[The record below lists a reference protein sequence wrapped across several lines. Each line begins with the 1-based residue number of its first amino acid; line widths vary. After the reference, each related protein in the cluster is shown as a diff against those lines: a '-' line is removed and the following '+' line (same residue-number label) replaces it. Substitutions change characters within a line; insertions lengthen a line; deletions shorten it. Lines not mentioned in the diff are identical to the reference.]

1 MTNTN
6 DSAISRRET
15 AIARDY
21 ADFARQTGATKPE
34 LPRTW
39 KAADDLIA
47 LAAVDSTNILART
60 MMANGELPVVG
71 EDGHARMAVI
81 CADAQTAGHGRLGR
95 QWSAQAGGAS
105 FLVTYATALPE
116 RLVVDPAR
124 NGWFTI
130 AAGLAS
136 LDALNGALA
145 ECGAK
150 PLDSSHGLQL
160 KWPNDIFYDGHKL
173 GGILAE
179 LVELPDTANSMMVP
193 WDVSAKSPADSHDE
207 RLGNE
212 PRNARGVHAKVIMDG
227 RGIATNECRVEG
239 EETVANVQK
248 ITGPTS
254 ERAVGVMFGI
264 GMNLDIAREAL
275 PTPVSTSLQ
284 LLYAPLP
291 DSPTLRDMV
300 AARLAESLR
309 SRLARLAAGTQ
320 EAFDDLLAE
329 TRPVCWTLGRQ
340 VEAKFTD
347 GLTLRGKALSLNPDA
362 SLVIEDSRGVCRT
375 VHTADVGVLA

>member
-1 MTNTN
+1 MTDTLY
-6 DSAISRRET
+6 SAIARREAT
-15 AIARDY
+15 VNRDY
-21 ADFARQTGATKPE
+21 ADFARQAGATAPQ
-34 LPRTW
+34 LPRTRA
-39 KAADDLIA
+39 AADEVMA
-47 LAAVDSTNILART
+47 LAGVDSTNILART
-60 MMANGELPVVG
+60 MLASGELPVIDAAGRPRV
-71 EDGHARMAVI
+71 AAI

-116 RLVVDPAR
+116 RLVIDPNR

-136 LDALNGALA
+136 LDALNSALA

-150 PLDSSHGLQL
+150 PRDPSHRLEL
-160 KWPNDIFYDGHKL
+160 KWPNDIFYNGHKL

-179 LVELPDTANSMMVP
+179 LVELPDKANMLVAPQLPAQDDSEREPVESM
-193 WDVSAKSPADSHDE
+193 AQH
-207 RLGNE
+207 G
-212 PRNARGVHAKVIMDG
+212 
-227 RGIATNECRVEG
+227 
-239 EETVANVQK
+239 
-248 ITGPTS
+248 

-275 PTPVSTSLQ
+275 PTPISTSLQ

-291 DSPTLRDMV
+291 DPPMLRDMV

-309 SRLARLAAGTQ
+309 SRLTRLAFGPQ
-320 EAFDDLLAE
+320 EAFDYLLNEA
-329 TRPVCWTLGRQ
+329 RAACWTLGRQ

-347 GLTLRGKALSLNPDA
+347 GSTLTGSALSLNPDA
-362 SLVIEDSRGVCRT
+362 SLVIEDEHGARRT